1 MGGTEPRSVPD
12 PLMRNNQ
19 LMRLGWLGVADMA
32 DLAIIDGYGEGD
44 SFLRIYLDVAVSDTY
59 NDGQVL
65 TDDGSVD
72 H

>member
-1 MGGTEPRSVPD
+1 M
-12 PLMRNNQ
+12 
-19 LMRLGWLGVADMA
+19 ADMV
-32 DLAIIDGYGEGD
+32 DLAIIDGYGERD